1 MVPSM
6 RAQMAQSTLDRSIG
20 AFSATLLVI
29 GSVIGSGIFLTTGA
43 MAKVMP
49 SASLILLA
57 WAVGCLFALAGGL
70 TYAELGTM
78 FPRSGGVY
86 IFLREAFGPLVAFL
100 YGWASLLVVLSGGIA
115 AVAIGFADSFS
126 YFVPAL
132 SPAHVVAVLPLAG
145 PIAAH
150 QLVAAAS
157 ILLLGAINYVGVRS
171 GSGTNALL
179 TVAKVTG
186 LLLLV
191 GFAVASPRV
200 TPVWTPIVPEQV

>member
-20 AFSATLLVI
+20 PVSATLLVI

-43 MAKVMP
+43 MAQVMP

-57 WAVGCLFALAGGL
+57 WVVGCVFALAGAL
-70 TYAELGTM
+70 SYAELGTM

-132 SPAHVVAVLPLAG
+132 HVKL
-145 PIAAH
+145 
-150 QLVAAAS
+150 AAA
-157 ILLLGAINYVGVRS
+157 GAI
-171 GSGTNALL
+171 
-179 TVAKVTG
+179 
-186 LLLLV
+186 
-191 GFAVASPRV
+191 
-200 TPVWTPIVPEQV
+200 